1 MFEIDLWIVVAQIIN
16 FSILFFIFKKF
27 VSDSMVDLVEE
38 RKTLLDKLYKADI
51 YYDEK
56 VKNANTRSE
65 QIINDAHKSAKELLT
80 QSEEIASEKTQKML
94 KKANTDVKYILDS
107 GRKELEKEKI
117 EMFEEVKEDAI
128 ELSLKLNEK
137 LFAWE
142 CSNTSFI
149 DKQIKN

>member
-38 RKTLLDKLYKADI
+38 RKALLDKLYKADI

-94 KKANTDVKYILDS
+94 KKANTDVKYILES
-107 GRKELEKEKI
+107 WRKELEKEKI

-137 LFAWE
+137 LFSWS
-142 CSNTSFI
+142 CSNNSFI
-149 DKQIKN
+149 DKQVEK